1 MFGGDLFVV
10 SGDTLYRMNN
20 NLGVTPIQTG
30 LFNPERGVVKM
41 SFVQQ
46 IGAVPERMF
55 FADGRNLWAYEGGG
69 VSAGGILTASG
80 GGPANNDVVVIGS
93 TYYKFTN
100 SDVDAGTPAGTSA
113 NPWLVALGADTEE
126 AMSNLGRAIN
136 GESGSSESPT
146 ASSNISPN
154 PDVQT
159 SVITATTVSVVA
171 LFPGEA
177 GNSIETTETGT
188 NLAWGSGT
196 LTGGSGNKVI
206 PISTPNDIGIFDV
219 ATIASYVICIPVQVG
234 EFIGRFYWIEP
245 GEVTIDPLNFAT
257 AESSPDGILGVEV
270 SGDKFWLPGEKR
282 TEVWIPSGNPA
293 APMQRVSGVVY
304 DRGAWEGTIAAIKEN
319 LIIVDGDG
327 GVFLISGGAPK
338 RISTPDIEEQI
349 RGAIERQKA
358 FEPY

>member
-1 MFGGDLFVV
+1 
-10 SGDTLYRMNN
+10 
-20 NLGVTPIQTG
+20 
-30 LFNPERGVVKM
+30 
-41 SFVQQ
+41 
-46 IGAVPERMF
+46 
-55 FADGRNLWAYEGGG
+55 
-69 VSAGGILTASG
+69 
-80 GGPANNDVVVIGS
+80 
-93 TYYKFTN
+93 
-100 SDVDAGTPAGTSA
+100 
-113 NPWLVALGADTEE
+113 
-126 AMSNLGRAIN
+126 

-270 SGDKFWLPGEKR
+270 SGDK
-282 TEVWIPSGNPA
+282 
-293 APMQRVSGVVY
+293 
-304 DRGAWEGTIAAIKEN
+304 
-319 LIIVDGDG
+319 
-327 GVFLISGGAPK
+327 
-338 RISTPDIEEQI
+338 
-349 RGAIERQKA
+349 
-358 FEPY
+358 